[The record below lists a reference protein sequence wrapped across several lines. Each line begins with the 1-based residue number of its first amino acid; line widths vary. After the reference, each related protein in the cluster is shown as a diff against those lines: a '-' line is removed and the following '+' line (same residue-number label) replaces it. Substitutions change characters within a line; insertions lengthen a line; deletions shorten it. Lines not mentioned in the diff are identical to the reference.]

1 MPTDRRAIPLART
14 LALAAAGAVGAL
26 ASLAPAQVA
35 SKTLPKEVQGVEL
48 TERFGQRVPMNL
60 VFTEADAQPLAMADV
75 LSDGLPVV
83 LTLVYYDC
91 PIVCP
96 VVLQRVLES
105 FNDLDYTLGEEYNA
119 LVVSF
124 DASET
129 PTHALGAKSKWTAL
143 YNRRSSKTDE
153 AWSFCVAD
161 QETIDQLTDA
171 VGFKTNKLPDGEFAH
186 PVGITVLSPEG
197 EVAAY
202 FHGFDYPARDMKL
215 AMLDASN
222 GKVARSFGDRLLHF
236 CYRYD
241 PEAGSYSMH
250 AMNVMRLGGVLTVI
264 GLIVLIG
271 GMLAVERLR
280 KRTRTKTLTDARPR
294 GTIPGAGVPGSV
306 S

>member
-1 MPTDRRAIPLART
+1 MPTDRRVIPLLRT
-14 LALAAAGAVGAL
+14 LALAAVGAVSAL
-26 ASLAPAQVA
+26 AQGQLAP
-35 SKTLPKEVQGVEL
+35 KTLPKQAQGVEL
-48 TERFGQRVPMNL
+48 TERFGQRVPLNL

-83 LTLVYYDC
+83 LGLVYYDC

-96 VVLQRVLES
+96 VVMRRMLES
-105 FNDLDYTLGEEYNA
+105 FNDLEYTMGDEYNV

-129 PTHALGAKSKWTAL
+129 PTHASSAKALWTAL
-143 YNRRSSKTDE
+143 YNRRSPKTDE

-161 QETIDQLTDA
+161 QDTIDQITDT
-171 VGFKTNKLPDGEFAH
+171 VGFQTNKLPDGEFAH

-241 PEAGSYSMH
+241 PDAGSYSMH

-264 GLIVLIG
+264 GLIALIG
-271 GMLAVERLR
+271 GLLAVERLR
-280 KRTRTKTLTDARPR
+280 KRSKARTPNDAQPTGRF
-294 GTIPGAGVPGSV
+294 PGAGVPGSV